1 MTSSRFLPWLY
12 VALTIG
18 LGVYGQAVLKWQIAK
33 AGPLPPGVG
42 AQIQYLA
49 NVLSDPWVLS
59 GVAGAFLAMLFWI
72 AALAVIELS
81 VAYPFTSASFVL
93 ILLISHLLF
102 GEPITTAKV
111 SGMVLII
118 AGLVVGSQ

>member
-33 AGPLPPGVG
+33 VGPLPRGLS
-42 AQIQYLA
+42 AQINYLA
-49 NVLSDPWVLS
+49 SVLSNPWVLS
-59 GVAGAFLAMLFWI
+59 GIGGAFVAMLFWI
-72 AALAVIELS
+72 AALAMLELS
-81 VAYPFTSASFVL
+81 VAYPFTSVSFVL

-102 GEPITTAKV
+102 GEPITVAKI
-111 SGMVLII
+111 SGMALII